1 MPSERTGATA
11 IQKIVH
17 YNLLDRIGEGAIGVV
32 FRARDTKV
40 GRTVALKIVSPEIER
55 NPGSLARLLEDA
67 RAAMALSH
75 PNIATLFDVGESGGA
90 HYLAY
95 EFAAGRTLRDE
106 CGGASMNVRR
116 AVDLAVQIADGVA
129 SAHAHGIVHGDL
141 RPETVMVTGKGSAKV
156 LDFGLADWTKGGEI
170 RASAARSAYSLPV
183 ESIGVLAYL
192 SPEQAGGVGV
202 DSRTDVFT
210 LGTLAYEMLTGRN
223 PFVAKTPLET
233 VANVMRARV
242 PLASEMNAA
251 VPKDLDPVLARAM
264 MKDLQQR
271 QQSAA
276 SFAAELRSV
285 GAVLDV
291 RGGEAVHTPDL
302 IPLDDTPDRNAS
314 WLLTAALFVAAAAAA
329 AVWWWLSR

>member
-1 MPSERTGATA
+1 MASEPTGASA
-11 IQKIVH
+11 VQKIVH
-17 YNLLDRIGEGAIGVV
+17 YNLLDRVGEGAIGVV

-55 NPGSLARLLEDA
+55 NPGRLARLLDDA

-129 SAHAHGIVHGDL
+129 SAHANGIVHGDL
-141 RPETVMVTGKGSAKV
+141 RPETVIVTGKGSAKV

-170 RASAARSAYSLPV
+170 RASAARSASSLPV

-192 SPEQAGGVGV
+192 SPEQASGVGV

-242 PLASEMNAA
+242 PLASEVNAA
-251 VPKDLDPVLARAM
+251 VPKDLDPVLARAL

-302 IPLDDTPDRNAS
+302 IPLDDTADRNAS
-314 WLLTAALFVAAAAAA
+314 WLLTAALLVAAAAAA
-329 AVWWWLSR
+329 AVWWFLSR

>member
-1 MPSERTGATA
+1 MPGEPTEASA

-17 YNLLDRIGEGAIGVV
+17 YNLLERIGEGAIGVV

-40 GRTVALKIVSPEIER
+40 GRTVALKIVSVEIER
-55 NPGSLARLLEDA
+55 NPGRVARLLEDA

-75 PNIATLFDVGESGGA
+75 PNIATLFDVGESSGA

-156 LDFGLADWTKGGEI
+156 LDFGLADWTKGGAI
-170 RASAARSAYSLPV
+170 RASAARSASSLPV

-192 SPEQAGGVGV
+192 SPEQASGVGV

-233 VANVMRARV
+233 VANVMRARL

-264 MKDLQQR
+264 VPDLQRR

-291 RGGEAVHTPDL
+291 RGGEAVRTPDL

-314 WLLTAALFVAAAAAA
+314 WLLTAALLVAAAAAA

>member
-1 MPSERTGATA
+1 MIPTTIA
-11 IQKIVH
+11 H
-17 YNLLDRIGEGAIGVV
+17 YNLLDRIGEGGIGEV

-40 GRTVALKIVSPEIER
+40 GRTVALKVISPAIER
-55 NPGSLARLLEDA
+55 DPARLARLLEDA

-75 PNIATLFDVGESGGA
+75 PNIATLFDVGGSVGA

-106 CGGASMNVRR
+106 SGGVSMNVRR

-141 RPETVMVTGKGSAKV
+141 RPDTIMVTGKGSAKV
-156 LDFGLADWTKGGEI
+156 LDFGLAEWTRGGGI
-170 RASAARSAYSLPV
+170 RATAARSAYSLPV
-183 ESIGVLAYL
+183 DAVAVLAYL
-192 SPEQAGGVGV
+192 SPEQAAGGTV
-202 DSRTDVFT
+202 DPRTDVFT

-223 PFVAKTPLET
+223 PFAGKTPLET
-233 VANVMRARV
+233 VANVMRVRA
-242 PLASEMNAA
+242 PLASEMNPA

-264 MKDLQQR
+264 TPDLDQR

-291 RGGEAVHTPDL
+291 RGGQAVHAPDL
-302 IPLDDTPDRNAS
+302 LPLDDTPDRNAS
-314 WLLTAALFVAAAAAA
+314 LLLTSALILAAAAAA
-329 AVWWWLSR
+329 AVWYWLSR